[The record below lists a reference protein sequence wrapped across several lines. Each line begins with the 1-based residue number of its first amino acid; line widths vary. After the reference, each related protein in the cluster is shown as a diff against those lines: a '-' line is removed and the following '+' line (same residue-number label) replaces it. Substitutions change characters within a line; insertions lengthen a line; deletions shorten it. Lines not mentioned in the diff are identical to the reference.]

1 MDFICVVL
9 GFKFISVIN
18 LFMGLW
24 SGRRKELKL
33 IFFFCLL
40 EFFDMLKKYVGFY
53 IMLKLYRIDLKFDY
67 RNFLVRVVGK
77 YNDVLFI
84 VI

>member
-1 MDFICVVL
+1 
-9 GFKFISVIN
+9 
-18 LFMGLW
+18 
-24 SGRRKELKL
+24 
-33 IFFFCLL
+33 
-40 EFFDMLKKYVGFY
+40 
-53 IMLKLYRIDLKFDY
+53 MLKLYRIDLKFDY